1 MLETD
6 APYLT
11 PHPHR
16 GQRNEPAYVSLVCDK
31 LAALYDVSTTQMAA
45 ESTALAQ
52 QFFGISVMQGSTL
65 QDDHSPALG
74 RAGQPRPM
82 GRA

>member
-16 GQRNEPAYVSLVCDK
+16 GQRNEPAYVALVCAQ
-31 LAALYDVSTTQMAA
+31 LARLYGVTVDAMAA
-45 ESTALAQ
+45 DSTALALR
-52 QFFGISVMQGSTL
+52 FYGLAGAGDGAHAGVESASFYG
-65 QDDHSPALG
+65 PA
-74 RAGQPRPM
+74 
-82 GRA
+82 